1 VPAGLREAV
10 DVYYAGIAES
20 VAVELAGADDAGYWL
35 GQVAL
40 ESVIA
45 QRMADLAVVS
55 MHRALLAGATLAQVA
70 DAAGMTCAGAAERW
84 RSWADG
90 QRQLKRQVPGLGLSE
105 RDYLRAAAAA
115 GARTGPAPES
125 GHASTERRI
134 GSPRPLS
141 RPRLRER

>member
-1 VPAGLREAV
+1 LREAI

-45 QRMADLAVVS
+45 QRMAALAVLS

-70 DAAGMTCAGAAERW
+70 DAAEMTCAEAAGRW

-90 QRQLKRQVPGLGLSE
+90 QRQLKQQVPGLGLSE

-115 GARTGPAPES
+115 GTRTDPAPES
-125 GHASTERRI
+125 GHANTERRI

>member
-10 DVYYAGIAES
+10 DAYCAGIAES

-35 GQVAL
+35 GQAGL

-45 QRMADLAVVS
+45 QRMAARAVLS

-70 DAAGMTCAGAAERW
+70 DAAGMTCAEAAGRW

-90 QRQLKRQVPGLGLSE
+90 QRQLGRQVPGLGLGE
-105 RDYLRAAAAA
+105 QEYLRAAAAVCA
-115 GARTGPAPES
+115 GRPGT
-125 GHASTERRI
+125 GHAGGETRI
-134 GSPRPLS
+134 GSPHP
-141 RPRLRER
+141 